1 MSLHLR
7 HQIEVSLSR
16 RGRIQRRDFLRGVS
30 AASIAAGTLSWH
42 DLVTLQAAE
51 INKRGMACIILWMT
65 GGPSHFET
73 FSPKPGHEN
82 GGETKAI
89 STSVPGIEVSDNFP
103 EFAKVM
109 HHAAIIRSM
118 TSKEGSHPRA
128 TYLMHT
134 GYLPNA
140 SVKYPAFGSIVAQQI
155 ASAELDLPAFVRIG
169 AATRD
174 GAGGGILG
182 IQYDPFLMPEAG
194 KLPTNTAPATDFVR
208 YDRRLGLLDRL
219 DVSYATSGGKE
230 EVAEHQRLYQK
241 AARMIKSSQ
250 MGAFDLDQ
258 EPVEMR
264 EAYGDSKF
272 GNSCLLARRLVETG
286 VPCVEV
292 VHGGWD
298 THFDNFPR
306 VKELA
311 GEVDRPFAYLL
322 SDLHQR
328 GMLESTVVLW
338 TGEFGRT
345 PRINPR
351 AGRDHYPRA
360 FNSVLAGGGIRGGQV
375 IGRTDDAGGTVEE
388 RPVGV
393 TDLLQTLCKS
403 LKIDSKV
410 ENIAPN
416 GRPIR
421 IVDDGAPVSELF
433 G

>member
-7 HQIEVSLSR
+7 HQVDVSLSR
-16 RGRIQRRDFLRGVS
+16 HGVIRRRDFLRGIS
-30 AASIAAGTLSWH
+30 AASIAAGTLSWR
-42 DLVTLQAAE
+42 DLVTLKAAE
-51 INKRGMACIILWMT
+51 LNQRGMACILLWMQ

-103 EFAKVM
+103 QVAKVM
-109 HHAAIIRSM
+109 QHAAIIRSM

-134 GYLPNA
+134 GYLPTA

-155 ASAELDLPAFVRIG
+155 ASAELELPAFVRIG
-169 AATRD
+169 QNSRD

-182 IQYDPFLMPEAG
+182 IEYDPFLMPEPG
-194 KLPTNTAPATDFVR
+194 KLPTNTAPATDFTR
-208 YDRRLGLLDRL
+208 YDRRLGLLGRL
-219 DVSYATSGGKE
+219 DSSYASAGGQQ

-250 MGAFDLDQ
+250 MKAFELDG
-258 EPVEMR
+258 EPANVR
-264 EAYGDSKF
+264 EGYGSTQF
-272 GNSCLLARRLVETG
+272 GMGCLLARRLVETG

-292 VHGGWD
+292 VLNGWD

-306 VKELA
+306 VKEMA
-311 GEVDRPFAYLL
+311 GQVDQPFAYLL

-328 GMLESTVVLW
+328 GMLDKTLVVW
-338 TGEFGRT
+338 MGEFGRT

-360 FNSVLAGGGIRGGQV
+360 FNVVVAGGGIQGGRV
-375 IGRTDDAGGTVEE
+375 IGRTDAGGAEVED
-388 RPVGV
+388 RPVAV
-393 TDLLQTLCKS
+393 TDLLQTFCKS
-403 LKIDSKV
+403 LQIDPKI

-416 GRPIR
+416 GRPIK
-421 IVDDGAPVSELF
+421 IVDGGLPVDELF
-433 G
+433 V